1 MTQKKAVEAT
11 TAQKKETTTK
21 TTASTRTRK
30 KQFKNDTPV
39 LCRSVTY
46 GDLTYVGVNNMRY
59 DWGGYGDIRELPY
72 QDVISLRSRKSDFLY
87 NPWIIIEDED
97 IMAKPEFERDFKEMY
112 ELYADF
118 ETAEDFFDCNP
129 AEMKE
134 RLQGAPE
141 GFKQLILGSATSL
154 IRDGVL
160 DSIGMI
166 NVIDEVLGTNLKML
180 ID

>member
-1 MTQKKAVEAT
+1 
-11 TAQKKETTTK
+11 
-21 TTASTRTRK
+21 
-30 KQFKNDTPV
+30 
-39 LCRSVTY
+39 
-46 GDLTYVGVNNMRY
+46 
-59 DWGGYGDIRELPY
+59 
-72 QDVISLRSRKSDFLY
+72 
-87 NPWIIIEDED
+87 
-97 IMAKPEFERDFKEMY
+97 
-112 ELYADF
+112 
-118 ETAEDFFDCNP
+118 
-129 AEMKE
+129 MKE